1 MGDVLGHAL
10 VRIAAVAWLM
20 VIAPIELATTLA
32 ALLSG
37 PLASPGPVGIA
48 LTLLRVLT
56 TAGGLMLGRH
66 LLHRGG
72 GARRWAV
79 AWAAADLGTLGL
91 VLASA
96 QLPSNRAPG
105 DAWLVWLAY
114 AAAAAVVI
122 AATRVAR
129 DGPPPA

>member
-1 MGDVLGHAL
+1 MHEFQ
-10 VRIAAVAWLM
+10 RIAAVAWLL

-32 ALLSG
+32 GLLSG
-37 PLASPGPVGIA
+37 PADLAMAGIA
-48 LTLLRVLT
+48 LILSRVLT

-66 LLHRGG
+66 LLQRGV
-72 GARRWAV
+72 GARPWALT
-79 AWAAADLGTLGL
+79 WAAADLGTLGL

-105 DAWLVWLAY
+105 DAWIVWLAY

-122 AATRVAR
+122 VATRETRGGQA
-129 DGPPPA
+129 PPPP